1 MKLLFGVFPI
11 VCAGAVIYGSLCAR
25 AETGTQIAPRVLVVA
40 TYETGKDTGDTPGEL
55 QFWAE
60 REKLNEA
67 IPVPG
72 IEHPLLTNGKG
83 LYAMVS
89 GVTSRSAL
97 SLMSLAM
104 DPRFDLTHTY
114 ILLCGI
120 SGADPKETTL
130 GGAVWVRHVVDGDP
144 AYEIDSRETPSAW
157 PYGTIALGATEP
169 GKVPAGSSDAPAAG
183 VSEESSGGVGRI
195 VFTLNR
201 SLVDWAYNLTRGLKL
216 GDNEAMTKD
225 RARFSGAAG
234 ALMSP
239 KVIEGDSL
247 GTDHFWHGA
256 IMTRWAEDWVEAYT
270 HGEGKLTISDCED
283 QGVVLAVDRL
293 GQLSRVDPRRL
304 LILRTA
310 SNFTLQARGVTADHS
325 LFDGLVTSSGYIPAL
340 EAAYQTGKIVVHKL
354 LDGWDEYGERIP

>member
-11 VCAGAVIYGSLCAR
+11 VCAGAVLCGGLCAR
-25 AETGTQIAPRVLVVA
+25 AETSAKIAPRVLVVA

-55 QFWAE
+55 QYWAE
-60 REKLNEA
+60 HEKLTEA
-67 IPVPG
+67 IPVLG

-120 SGADPKETTL
+120 GGADPKATTL
-130 GGAVWVRHVVDGDP
+130 GGAVWVRRVVDGDP
-144 AYEIDSRETPSAW
+144 AYEIDSRETPQAW
-157 PYGTIALGATEP
+157 PYGTIALGAIEP
-169 GKVPAGSSDAPAAG
+169 GKVPADTSASFAAG
-183 VSEESSGGVGRI
+183 VSEETSGGAGRI

-201 SLVDWAYNLTRGLKL
+201 SLVDWAYELTRGLKL
-216 GDNEAMTKD
+216 GDSEAMRKD
-225 RARFSGAAG
+225 RARFSAYPAALT
-234 ALMSP
+234 AP
-239 KVIEGDSL
+239 IVIEGDSL

-256 IMTRWAEDWVEAYT
+256 IMTRWAEDWVSAYT
-270 HGEGKLTISDCED
+270 HGEGKLSISDCED

-293 GQLSRVDPRRL
+293 GQLGRVDPHRL

-310 SNFTLQARGVTADHS
+310 SNFTLQAHGVTAEHS

-340 EAAYQTGKIVVHKL
+340 EAAYQTGQIVVHKL
-354 LDGWDEYGERIP
+354 LDGWDEYSERIP

>member
-11 VCAGAVIYGSLCAR
+11 VCAGAVICGSLCAR
-25 AETGTQIAPRVLVVA
+25 AEASAKIAPRVLVVA

-60 REKLNEA
+60 REKLSEA
-67 IPVPG
+67 ILVPG

-104 DPRFDLTHTY
+104 DARFDLTHTY

-120 SGADPKETTL
+120 GGADPKATTL

-144 AYEIDSRETPSAW
+144 AYEIDSRETPQAW

-169 GKVPAGSSDAPAAG
+169 GKVPAGGTDAPAAG

-195 VFTLNR
+195 VFTLNG
-201 SLVDWAYNLTRGLKL
+201 SLVDWAYTLTRGLKL

-225 RARFSGAAG
+225 RAR
-234 ALMSP
+234 
-239 KVIEGDSL
+239 
-247 GTDHFWHGA
+247 
-256 IMTRWAEDWVEAYT
+256 
-270 HGEGKLTISDCED
+270 
-283 QGVVLAVDRL
+283 
-293 GQLSRVDPRRL
+293 
-304 LILRTA
+304 
-310 SNFTLQARGVTADHS
+310 
-325 LFDGLVTSSGYIPAL
+325 
-340 EAAYQTGKIVVHKL
+340 
-354 LDGWDEYGERIP
+354 

>member
-11 VCAGAVIYGSLCAR
+11 VCAGAVMCGSLCAR
-25 AETGTQIAPRVLVVA
+25 AEASAKIAPRVLVVA

-60 REKLNEA
+60 REKLSEA
-67 IPVPG
+67 ILVPG
-72 IEHPLLTNGKG
+72 VEHSLLTNGKG
-83 LYAMVS
+83 LYVMVS

-97 SLMSLAM
+97 ALMSLAM

-120 SGADPKETTL
+120 GGADPKATTL
-130 GGAVWVRHVVDGDP
+130 GSAVWVRRVVDGDP
-144 AYEIDSRETPSAW
+144 AYEIDSRETPPEW
-157 PYGTIALGATEP
+157 PYGTIALGANEP
-169 GKVPAGSSDAPAAG
+169 GKVPAGATDAPAAG

-201 SLVDWAYNLTRGLKL
+201 PLVDWAYALTRGLKL

-225 RARFSGAAG
+225 RARFSAYPAAL
-234 ALMSP
+234 AAP
-239 KVIEGDSL
+239 TVIEGDSL

-256 IMTRWAEDWVEAYT
+256 IMTRWGEDWVTAYT
-270 HGEGKLTISDCED
+270 HGEGKLAISDCED

-293 GQLSRVDPRRL
+293 GQLGRVDPHRL

-310 SNFTLQARGVTADHS
+310 SNFTLQAHGVTANHS

-340 EAAYQTGKIVVHKL
+340 EAAYQTGQIVVHKL
-354 LDGWDEYGERIP
+354 LDGWDEYSEHIP